1 MSKSQHSTNRQTAQA
16 MRAMA
21 KRTGQNE
28 QSVRGARLMLAL
40 VTAVLTGG
48 QVQVDG
54 DMDVK
59 RLASYTPTV
68 NDVVVLGDFGNGNWI
83 VFGKVAS

>member
-1 MSKSQHSTNRQTAQA
+1 MSKSQHSTNREVAQA

-21 KRTGQNE
+21 KRTGENAP
-28 QSVRGARLMLAL
+28 SVRGSRLMLAQ

-48 QVQVDG
+48 KVEVDG

-59 RLASYTPTV
+59 RLANYTPAV
-68 NDVVVLGDFGNGNWI
+68 NDLVVLGDFGNGNWI

>member
-1 MSKSQHSTNRQTAQA
+1 MSKSQHSTNRETAQA
-16 MRAMA
+16 MRNMA
-21 KRTGQNE
+21 KRIGQNE
-28 QSVRGARLMLAL
+28 SSVRGARLMLAL

-68 NDVVVLGDFGNGNWI
+68 NDLVVLGDFGNGNWI
-83 VFGKVAS
+83 AFGKVAS